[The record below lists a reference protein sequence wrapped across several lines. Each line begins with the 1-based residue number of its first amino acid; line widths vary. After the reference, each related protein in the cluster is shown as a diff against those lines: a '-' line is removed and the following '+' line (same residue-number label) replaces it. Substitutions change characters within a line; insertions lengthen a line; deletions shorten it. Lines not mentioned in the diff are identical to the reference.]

1 LKARLEHVFA
11 YLDREKIK
19 RRVRQLSSRSANG
32 DSLFKSQSSQNFERL
47 LAQERSFRS
56 PATRKE
62 EDKRM
67 WNDFFSAPTDQKER
81 SVENSDDTNE
91 ARLTYIEVCFVNAH
105 VND

>member
-1 LKARLEHVFA
+1 
-11 YLDREKIK
+11 
-19 RRVRQLSSRSANG
+19 
-32 DSLFKSQSSQNFERL
+32 
-47 LAQERSFRS
+47 
-56 PATRKE
+56 
-62 EDKRM
+62 M